1 MHACMVPC
9 ENVGMHGAMDDSDGR
24 NIRQIERWTIPHGVV
39 ATRPNKIQS
48 LLVVSALIVGKI
60 HANDDVTK
68 SKDAKRS
75 RRCRAVLSWIR
86 SRYVR
91 CELKSSTIYRDSQGA
106 QQDATLGGK
115 VAW

>member
-60 HANDDVTK
+60 HANDDATI
-68 SKDAKRS
+68 SE
-75 RRCRAVLSWIR
+75 
-86 SRYVR
+86 R
-91 CELKSSTIYRDSQGA
+91 CETIPAMLSCRSELDPILLCS
-106 QQDATLGGK
+106 
-115 VAW
+115 V